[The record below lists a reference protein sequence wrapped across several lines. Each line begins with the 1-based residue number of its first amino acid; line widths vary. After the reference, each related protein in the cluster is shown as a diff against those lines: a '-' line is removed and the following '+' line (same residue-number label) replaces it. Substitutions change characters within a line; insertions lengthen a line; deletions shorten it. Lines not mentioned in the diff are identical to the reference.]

1 MIDNSSIASDPKFS
15 VFVSANAGTGK
26 TRALTHRVF
35 RLLLNG
41 VKPDSILCV
50 TYTKAAA
57 AEMQQR
63 LQNTLS
69 RWAVCSE
76 SELISDLTEMSE
88 PNPSQEKILISRQ
101 LFAHILDNEDGPRI
115 ETIHSFCQKILSRF
129 PIEAGV
135 PPGFDLITESESNE
149 ILQQRLVK
157 LFSTSAGHIK
167 QKLHFLAKITDER
180 TLGQYLIQILQKR
193 DIIEKFAT
201 DPSSAGRFKEHLKI
215 QIGYKLSLIHI

>member
-1 MIDNSSIASDPKFS
+1 M
-15 VFVSANAGTGK
+15 
-26 TRALTHRVF
+26 F

-69 RWAVCSE
+69 RWAICSE

-88 PNPSQEKILISRQ
+88 PNPSQEKIQISRQ
-101 LFAHILDNEDGPRI
+101 LFARILDNEDGPRI
-115 ETIHSFCQKILSRF
+115 ETIHSFCQTILTRF

-135 PPGFDLITESESNE
+135 PPGFDLITEFESNE
-149 ILQQRLVK
+149 ILQRL
-157 LFSTSAGHIK
+157 LLELLSSPASHIK
-167 QKLHFLAKITDER
+167 QKLYFLAKFTDER
-180 TLGQYLIQILQKR
+180 TLCQYLICLLYTSPSPRDKR
-193 DIIEKFAT
+193 QSRM
-201 DPSSAGRFKEHLKI
+201 PSSA
-215 QIGYKLSLIHI
+215 

>member
-1 MIDNSSIASDPKFS
+1 MIDNSSLASDPKFS

-41 VKPDSILCV
+41 VMPDSILCV

-88 PNPSQEKILISRQ
+88 PNPSQEKILISRHLIKVFQ
-101 LFAHILDNEDGPRI
+101 II
-115 ETIHSFCQKILSRF
+115 KILKHIVEKLKYVKCLKYRRK
-129 PIEAGV
+129 
-135 PPGFDLITESESNE
+135 
-149 ILQQRLVK
+149 IL
-157 LFSTSAGHIK
+157 
-167 QKLHFLAKITDER
+167 
-180 TLGQYLIQILQKR
+180 
-193 DIIEKFAT
+193 
-201 DPSSAGRFKEHLKI
+201 
-215 QIGYKLSLIHI
+215 

>member
-1 MIDNSSIASDPKFS
+1 MIDNSSLASDPKFS

-101 LFAHILDNEDGPRI
+101 LFARILDNEDGPRI
-115 ETIHSFCQKILSRF
+115 ETIHSFCQTILTRF

-135 PPGFDLITESESNE
+135 PPGFDLITEFDQVLQV
-149 ILQQRLVK
+149 ILNRSYIFWLNLRMK
-157 LFSTSAGHIK
+157 GHCVSISFRYCK
-167 QKLHFLAKITDER
+167 NGI
-180 TLGQYLIQILQKR
+180 
-193 DIIEKFAT
+193 
-201 DPSSAGRFKEHLKI
+201 
-215 QIGYKLSLIHI
+215 

>member
-1 MIDNSSIASDPKFS
+1 MIDNSSLASDPKFS

-76 SELISDLTEMSE
+76 SCLLYTSD
-88 PNPSQEKILISRQ
+88 
-101 LFAHILDNEDGPRI
+101 AADD
-115 ETIHSFCQKILSRF
+115 
-129 PIEAGV
+129 
-135 PPGFDLITESESNE
+135 
-149 ILQQRLVK
+149 
-157 LFSTSAGHIK
+157 
-167 QKLHFLAKITDER
+167 
-180 TLGQYLIQILQKR
+180 
-193 DIIEKFAT
+193 
-201 DPSSAGRFKEHLKI
+201 
-215 QIGYKLSLIHI
+215 